1 MRENMQHTAYS
12 NNVVTRAFTWAYQE
26 IGFSEEQAA
35 ELLGTTLSALT
46 RANAVGFDNAS
57 YEYRTQL
64 AFIRMYYLLIS
75 ITDGDA
81 EVMKHWFHRYH
92 PMLNTSPKLLCLD
105 SDGIGKVTDY
115 LRTVRQNEMT
125 FRPKPINIGAGST
138 SKPATTIH

>member
-26 IGFSEEQAA
+26 IGFSEDQAA
-35 ELLGTTLSALT
+35 ELLGATLSSLNKASI
-46 RANAVGFDNAS
+46 VGFNKSS

-75 ITDGDA
+75 ITNGDA
-81 EVMKHWFHRYH
+81 EMMKHWFHRYH
-92 PMLNTSPKLLCLD
+92 STLNTSPKLLCLD

-115 LRTVRQNEMT
+115 LRTVRQNDVT
-125 FRPKPINIGAGST
+125 FRPKPINISADST
-138 SKPATTIH
+138 RKPAATIH

>member
-1 MRENMQHTAYS
+1 MRKNMQHTAYS

-35 ELLGTTLSALT
+35 ELLGATISSLA
-46 RANAVGFDNAS
+46 RANADGFNKTS

-81 EVMKHWFHRYH
+81 EIMRHWFHRYH
-92 PMLNTSPKLLCLD
+92 PILNTSPKLLCLD
-105 SDGIGKVTDY
+105 GDGIGKVTDY
-115 LRTVRQNEMT
+115 LRTVRQNEVT
-125 FRPKPINIGAGST
+125 FRLKPINVDADSISE
-138 SKPATTIH
+138 SATTIH